1 MIVRKDGRVDAIGEP
16 GTLLGVLPSPILADT
31 DARLAVG
38 DSLIL
43 YTDGVLDVR
52 NADER
57 GDPDW
62 LADQLAAY
70 AGKSADE
77 IAEALAQATIKRHG
91 GEPRDDIAILVLNR
105 RGVG

>member
-1 MIVRKDGRVDAIGEP
+1 MVLRKSGRVDAIGEP
-16 GTLLGVLPSPILADT
+16 GTLLGVLPSPILADA

-52 NADER
+52 DAGER

-77 IAEALAQATIKRHG
+77 IAEGVAQAAIKRHG

-105 RGVG
+105 RGAG